1 MKQLS
6 LQNPIYRKLEADFR
20 EWLALLGYAE
30 STVYNLPRQVREFLH
45 YLEQEGMTEVVTIQ
59 THHVHSFFLQLK
71 KRKNLRRS
79 GVPRRGT
86 APKGKLS
93 AAHLNKYLQA
103 LRLLSKYT
111 RQTGQGHFTVS
122 LPNVKGIKAIPAVLT
137 LDEVQKLFAACE
149 ATHYGLRDK
158 AMLSVLYGC
167 GLRRSEA
174 VSLEV
179 EDVLIT
185 SGLLYVRAGKNY
197 TERYVPMNESII
209 HHLQNYLKHGRPVL
223 VKRASPALLLNYR
236 GYRLGGQSLIHR
248 LQYLKNKAGIRKTI
262 GLHTLRHS
270 IATHLLASGM
280 GLENIARFLGHQS
293 LESTQIYTHLI
304 GQE

>member
-1 MKQLS
+1 MKKLT
-6 LQNPIYRKLEADFR
+6 LQNPIYRKLEAGFR

-30 STVYNLPRQVREFLH
+30 STVYNLPRQTREFLH
-45 YLEQEGMTEVVTIQ
+45 YLEQEGMTDITSIH

-71 KRKNLRRS
+71 KRKNRR
-79 GVPRRGT
+79 R
-86 APKGKLS
+86 KGRLS
-93 AAHLNKYLQA
+93 SAHLNKYLQA

-111 RQTGQGHFTVS
+111 RQTNQGHFTVS
-122 LPNVKGIKAIPAVLT
+122 LPNVKGIKPVPAVLT
-137 LDEVQKLFAACE
+137 TDEVQKLFAACGP
-149 ATHYGLRDK
+149 THYGLRDK

-167 GLRRSEA
+167 GLRRSET
-174 VSLEV
+174 VNLET
-179 EDVLIT
+179 EDVLVT

-209 HHLQNYLKHGRPVL
+209 QHLQNYLKHGRPML
-223 VKRASPALLLNYR
+223 VKRSNPALLLNYR

-280 GLENIARFLGHQS
+280 ALENIARFLGHKS
-293 LESTQIYTHLI
+293 LESTQIYTHLAC
-304 GQE
+304 EVNPYTP